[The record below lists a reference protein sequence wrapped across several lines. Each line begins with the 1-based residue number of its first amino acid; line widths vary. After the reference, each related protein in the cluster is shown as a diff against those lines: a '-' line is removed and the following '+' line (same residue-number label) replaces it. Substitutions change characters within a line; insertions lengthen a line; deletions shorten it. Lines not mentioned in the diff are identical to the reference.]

1 MLLLLNIKLVFAIL
15 FTPKLTDSNQK
26 TINLCN
32 LEMKS
37 CFVSLEL
44 FYKRDNEFDIHNEN
58 H

>member
-15 FTPKLTDSNQK
+15 FTPKLKDSNQK

-32 LEMKS
+32 REMKS

-44 FYKRDNEFDIHNEN
+44 FYEIDNEFDIHNEN